1 MAKKIDCL
9 EGRIIGNSR
18 DMAMV
23 RQLVR
28 HVAPTDATVLLTG
41 PSGSGKEV
49 VARAVHAL
57 SGRADQPFVAL
68 NCGAIPAE
76 LLESQ
81 LFGHERGAFTG
92 AHAQHK
98 GCFEAANG
106 GSLFL
111 DEIGDMPVDMQV
123 KLLRV
128 IEERTIQ
135 RVGGRGEISIDVRIV
150 AATHR
155 DLDQA
160 IEAGRFREDLFYRLA
175 VFPIEIPA
183 LSQRIEDLPDLLD
196 HFAASVPG
204 DRKVTFS
211 SDALARLAEHHWAGN
226 VRELRNLAERASIMW
241 PGRMIDA
248 EQAAALLLRRGRMSA
263 AEQLALW
270 QATEDRLPPPA
281 AASANVVSL
290 HGDGLIPS
298 PDFSVEE
305 PVPLRD
311 ILAEIERRYI
321 EEALARS
328 EGVVADAA
336 RLLSLQRTT
345 LVEKLRRH
353 DLKVA

>member
-1 MAKKIDCL
+1 L
-9 EGRIIGNSR
+9 SR
-18 DMAMV
+18 
-23 RQLVR
+23 
-28 HVAPTDATVLLTG
+28 
-41 PSGSGKEV
+41 
-49 VARAVHAL
+49 RAN
-57 SGRADQPFVAL
+57 RPFIAL

-106 GSLFL
+106 GTLFL

-128 IEERTIQ
+128 LEERAVQ

-160 IEAGRFREDLFYRLA
+160 IEAGRFREDLYYRLA
-175 VFPIEIPA
+175 VFPIETPSLA
-183 LSQRIEDLPDLLD
+183 QRIEDLPDLID
-196 HFAASVPG
+196 HFAASLS
-204 DRKVTFS
+204 RERRVTFTPA
-211 SDALARLAEHHWAGN
+211 ALARLAEHHWPGN
-226 VRELRNLAERASIMW
+226 VRELRNFAERASIMW
-241 PGRMIDA
+241 AGRTIEAD
-248 EQAAALLLRRGRMSA
+248 QAASLLLRRGRMSA

-270 QATEDRLPPPA
+270 HATEDRPA
-281 AASANVVSL
+281 PATEAAANVVSL
-290 HGDGLIPS
+290 HGDSSLPV
-298 PDFSVEE
+298 PDFSSEG
-305 PVPLRD
+305 PVPLREL
-311 ILAEIERRYI
+311 LAEIERRYI

-345 LVEKLRRH
+345 LIEKLRRH

>member
-1 MAKKIDCL
+1 MTKKTDCL
-9 EGRIIGNSR
+9 EARIIGNSAGI
-18 DMAMV
+18 AMV

-28 HVAPTDATVLLTG
+28 HVAPTDATVLLMG

-57 SGRADQPFVAL
+57 SGRAEQQFIAI

-98 GCFEAANG
+98 GCFEASNG

-128 IEERTIQ
+128 LEERTIQ

-175 VFPIEIPA
+175 VFPIEIPS
-183 LSQRIEDLPDLLD
+183 LSQRIEDLPDLID
-196 HFAASVPG
+196 HFAGSVPREG
-204 DRKVTFS
+204 RVTFS
-211 SDALARLAEHHWAGN
+211 RDALTRLAEHHWPGN

-241 PGRMIDA
+241 PGRTIDA
-248 EQAAALLLRRGRMSA
+248 DQAAALLLRRGRMSA

-270 QATEDRLPPPA
+270 QATEDRPA
-281 AASANVVSL
+281 AVAEATANVVSL
-290 HGDGLIPS
+290 HGDIVIPR
-298 PDFSVEE
+298 PDFSAEK
-305 PVPLRD
+305 PVPLREL
-311 ILAEIERRYI
+311 LAEIERRYI

-345 LVEKLRRH
+345 LIEKLRRH